1 MLLLNDR
8 VRVLFWQDDQMVDG
22 ERGQRV
28 DLWVHTDIFKSPLDS
43 GARPHASIPDCK
55 TASLASF
62 GNASTLTVFCTNRSV
77 CFYFSQLLFVHSG
90 AFGKKNISVSCF
102 AWSHHS
108 VVYLLWPFLYFI
120 LFFYVLCQVGCS
132 SLTWKGP
139 WIGLWSGA
147 ASTLCS
153 SLDNVVIIDTDL
165 QQKDASLAVNWGS
178 RS

>member
-1 MLLLNDR
+1 MTRWWTVSGVKGLTSGYTQTSSSLLSTQVPDLMPASQTVKQPHWLLLEMLLHWLFF
-8 VRVLFWQDDQMVDG
+8 VQIAQCVSTSLSSCLYILVLL
-22 ERGQRV
+22 E
-28 DLWVHTDIFKSPLDS
+28 
-43 GARPHASIPDCK
+43 
-55 TASLASF
+55 
-62 GNASTLTVFCTNRSV
+62 
-77 CFYFSQLLFVHSG
+77 
-90 AFGKKNISVSCF
+90 KKNISVSCF

-165 QQKDASLAVNWGS
+165 QQKHASLAVNWGS